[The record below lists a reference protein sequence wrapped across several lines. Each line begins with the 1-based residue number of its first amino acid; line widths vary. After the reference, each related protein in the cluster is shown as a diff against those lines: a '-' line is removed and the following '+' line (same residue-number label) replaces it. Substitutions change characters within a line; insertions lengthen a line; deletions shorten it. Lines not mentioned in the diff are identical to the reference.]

1 MIAALFELWTVVGG
15 APLRKENEAH
25 HPPKT
30 KTTQYFGLYH
40 QGLRSICFYRQYKV
54 YFLPA
59 IFKRSR
65 FGGLFFMYI

>member
-40 QGLRSICFYRQYKV
+40 QRLRSICLYR
-54 YFLPA
+54 
-59 IFKRSR
+59 
-65 FGGLFFMYI
+65 